1 MYLLKYT
8 IKDGMKITGRRGLG
22 DVFAKSRSF
31 YAIQKTERTRVD
43 LKEIDYRLLLHA
55 QELASFGR
63 NLALYSP
70 IGAWLVMSLV
80 ALAHMEFEV
89 PMVLSHPPLFV
100 YVGRMI

>member
-1 MYLLKYT
+1 MLSRKQNA
-8 IKDGMKITGRRGLG
+8 RG
-22 DVFAKSRSF
+22 
-31 YAIQKTERTRVD
+31 VD

-89 PMVLSHPPLFV
+89 PVVSSHPPPFV